1 MTNEARIPRS
11 FFCFGASA
19 GGIEALIA
27 ILDRLPADLDAT
39 CAIVVHRS
47 PTAASGLAGIFSRH
61 SAMPVL
67 EPHDG
72 DPVRRGTVY
81 LAPQDHHI
89 RIDDHRWQLHDGT
102 PVHRWRP
109 AVDPLFVSAAQ
120 QRGEGVVGIL
130 LSGGGADGVEG
141 LIEIKKRGGISIA
154 QDPRQALQDSM
165 PKSAIK
171 YDDVD
176 LVLRVEQIAG
186 VIPPLAA
193 GEIVG
198 DGDGDGWAVGGARH

>member
-1 MTNEARIPRS
+1 MRARMRQGSQYACLWSIAEKARVKQERGVLMTNEARIPRS

-81 LAPQDHHI
+81 LAPQD
-89 RIDDHRWQLHDGT
+89 
-102 PVHRWRP
+102 
-109 AVDPLFVSAAQ
+109 
-120 QRGEGVVGIL
+120 
-130 LSGGGADGVEG
+130 
-141 LIEIKKRGGISIA
+141 
-154 QDPRQALQDSM
+154 
-165 PKSAIK
+165 
-171 YDDVD
+171 
-176 LVLRVEQIAG
+176 
-186 VIPPLAA
+186 
-193 GEIVG
+193 
-198 DGDGDGWAVGGARH
+198 